1 MKKEKG
7 IQLTAWQPGAC
18 STGGHAYG
26 YASPNG
32 EGLNNQT
39 IQREN
44 QEIQRRRATKK
55 NRISSNGRTAA
66 RRVDDPRKQISENEA
81 HWQCYKAANT

>member
-1 MKKEKG
+1 MKNEKG

-39 IQREN
+39 IQRETKQYN
-44 QEIQRRRATKK
+44 DVEPQKRTGYQATGE
-55 NRISSNGRTAA
+55 R
-66 RRVDDPRKQISENEA
+66 PRGVSMIPESK
-81 HWQCYKAANT
+81 